1 MTNKRKSYT
10 DDFKKEVAEAAS
22 KPGATL
28 KSVGDQFDVNPTL
41 VRNWKI
47 QFASSSGS
55 NGGDAVAGDANNAGE
70 LKINAGWEER
80 DGRTVCRWIVV
91 WSEASEGEI
100 AGALGGYSGGGS
112 FQMEQF
118 FAKHDSS
125 ELTNLMI
132 DIEDKITGEDIDFFD
147 DIPSDFL
154 TICDDA
160 QDVIMEWHD
169 EDEWENSEQ
178 LLLLDDKIGGL
189 DKSGDMLL
197 LNGGDSGF
205 NKTILEL
212 AGVTAAPISS
222 DADDMTS
229 SENPEGNENI
239 FIWHIDRAKFLF
251 EDASEYE
258 AWKKE
263 KKVYFEMDPS
273 GSDDGGEKLFDDPSD
288 GYAEFE
294 IDDNNGN
301 VSISLDD
308 DGPVIT
314 AWVKWSPNLRD
325 GVGEDEVLEWGADM
339 GGWYAGTISLGDV
352 DASISEDDGGDIRS
366 SAE

>member
-1 MTNKRKSYT
+1 MKIFLSLIFLSFSFAVLGFNEVPPGDKLWVPLTQIFGGLTLIYFIWLVWKFLRGLFGHTRVAITRKLENSRDSNGHSKLVGSEIKKNSTSEGDMATNRKSYSE
-10 DDFKKEVAEAAS
+10 DFKKAVAEAAS
-22 KPGATL
+22 KSGVTL
-28 KSVGDQFDVNPTL
+28 KSVGEQFGVNPTL

-91 WSEASEGEI
+91 WSEASESEI

-222 DADDMTS
+222 DAD
-229 SENPEGNENI
+229 
-239 FIWHIDRAKFLF
+239 
-251 EDASEYE
+251 
-258 AWKKE
+258 
-263 KKVYFEMDPS
+263 
-273 GSDDGGEKLFDDPSD
+273 
-288 GYAEFE
+288 
-294 IDDNNGN
+294 NNGLVN
-301 VSISLDD
+301 D
-308 DGPVIT
+308 
-314 AWVKWSPNLRD
+314 R
-325 GVGEDEVLEWGADM
+325 
-339 GGWYAGTISLGDV
+339 GG
-352 DASISEDDGGDIRS
+352 SEKTGMPIK
-366 SAE
+366 